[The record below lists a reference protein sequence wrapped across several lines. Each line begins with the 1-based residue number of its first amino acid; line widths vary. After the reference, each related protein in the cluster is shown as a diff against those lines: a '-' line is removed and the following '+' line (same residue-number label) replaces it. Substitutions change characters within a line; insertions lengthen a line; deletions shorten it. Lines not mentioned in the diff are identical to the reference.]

1 MPKTLA
7 ALPLCIAMPI
17 DWKRKLV
24 DLLSPMSHASLD
36 PISLINL
43 MAIGAQDPMV
53 SAAIGITMKPD
64 ADKFS

>member
-1 MPKTLA
+1 
-7 ALPLCIAMPI
+7 MPI

-24 DLLSPMSHASLD
+24 DLLSPMSPVSLD